1 MAVVPQEFGSGHTE
15 TKLRIVQKYLEAFT
29 VALKKQGFR
38 LIYVDAFAGSGA
50 SIPRSDAQ
58 QIRLIEADDI
68 IDGSTRRALRVS
80 PSFDEFLFIEKLGR
94 NLESLAGLKEEFP
107 DKNDRIVLL
116 PGDAN
121 QKLREFATDLDKRNA
136 RAVVFIDPFGLSVEW
151 DTIIALG
158 QTEKV
163 DLWYLV
169 PTGGMSRQI
178 KLDGTELEGAQLLDQ
193 LLGTTEWRMRVISNT
208 TATDL
213 FGNAV
218 SSTSKIGGAGEL
230 SQFVQERLKTAFK
243 GGVSKR
249 ALPLGRGGRHEF
261 SLVFACA
268 NPSPKAS
275 LLALKLADAVLKA

>member
-15 TKLRIVQKYLEAFT
+15 TKLRVVQKYLEAFT

-80 PSFDEFLFIEKLGR
+80 PSFDQFIFIEKLGR
-94 NLESLAGLKEEFP
+94 NLESLAGLREEFP
-107 DKNDRIVLL
+107 EKKEKILL
-116 PGDAN
+116 LQGDAN
-121 QKLREFATDLDKRNA
+121 QKLRDFAANLDKQNA
-136 RAVVFIDPFGLSVEW
+136 RAVVFIDPFGLSLDWE
-151 DTIIALG
+151 TISALG
-158 QTEKV
+158 RTERV

-169 PTGGMSRQI
+169 PAGGMSRQV
-178 KLDGTELEGAQLLDQ
+178 KLDGTELEGAKLLDRV
-193 LLGTTEWRMRVISNT
+193 LGTSEWRARVISNT

-213 FGNAV
+213 FGDPV

-230 SQFVQERLKTAFK
+230 SQFVQERLETAFR

-268 NPSPKAS
+268 NPSPRAS
-275 LLALKLADAVLKA
+275 SLALKLADAVLKA

>member
-15 TKLRIVQKYLEAFT
+15 TKLRVVQKYLEAFT

-50 SIPRSDAQ
+50 STPRSDSQ
-58 QIRLIEADDI
+58 QIRLIGADDI

-80 PSFDEFLFIEKLGR
+80 PSFDQFIFIEKLGR
-94 NLESLAGLKEEFP
+94 NLESLAGLREEFP
-107 DKNDRIVLL
+107 EKKNKIVLL
-116 PGDAN
+116 QGDAN
-121 QKLREFATDLDKRNA
+121 QKLRDFAANLEKQNA
-136 RAVVFIDPFGLSVEW
+136 RAVVFIDPFGLSLDW
-151 DTIIALG
+151 DTISALG
-158 QTEKV
+158 RTERV

-169 PTGGMSRQI
+169 PAGGMSRQI
-178 KLDGTELEGAQLLDQ
+178 KLDGTELEGAKLLDRV
-193 LLGTTEWRMRVISNT
+193 LGTSEWRARIISNT

-213 FGNAV
+213 FGDPV

-230 SQFVQERLKTAFK
+230 SQFVQERLATAFK

-268 NPSPKAS
+268 NPSLKARS
-275 LLALKLADAVLKA
+275 LALKLADDVLKA